1 MGSRR
6 PSSPRQPRVQ
16 LIVQEMQV
24 AHSRCSDLGRGS
36 RPSSPWSFGASAR
49 STFSSLPAAEGAAG
63 ARPPLAGA
71 AQPCSAVQVSQLG
84 SCTGS
89 SGPQVRIFG
98 PQLGS
103 QQVIFKAILQIPHGI
118 LQKSNEEKGIIW
130 SIFQMG
136 KQGL

>member
-1 MGSRR
+1 MGVPQTIFPKTAKGPACSSRDASSSLQMLRSGQRQQALKSMVLWR
-6 PSSPRQPRVQ
+6 P
-16 LIVQEMQV
+16 
-24 AHSRCSDLGRGS
+24 AC
-36 RPSSPWSFGASAR
+36 

-71 AQPCSAVQVSQLG
+71 AQLCSAVQVSQLG